1 MANLENASNVVEGKA
16 KPVGNTCPYWQV
28 ALTKHYAYVSSA
40 KLLDR
45 SCDGALIKIRL
56 FLALK
61 SIYRK

>member
-16 KPVGNTCPYWQV
+16 KPAGNTCPYWQV

-45 SCDGALIKIRL
+45 SCDGALIKTRL
-56 FLALK
+56 F
-61 SIYRK
+61 